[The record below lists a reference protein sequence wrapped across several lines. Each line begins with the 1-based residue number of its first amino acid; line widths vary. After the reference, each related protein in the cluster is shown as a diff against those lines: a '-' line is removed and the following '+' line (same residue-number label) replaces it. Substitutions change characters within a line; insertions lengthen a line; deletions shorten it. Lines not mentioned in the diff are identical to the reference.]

1 MRCGVPG
8 GVLHDRHAKQH
19 PTILLKILRIY
30 LFEMIKQLTYLANA
44 MDVRRNSTVGEMGA
58 VRFYKT
64 LVLLIFRRSTVILSN
79 NQENVSAGRCTPY
92 VVGEAVR
99 RLIMQCQVFGG

>member
-1 MRCGVPG
+1 M
-8 GVLHDRHAKQH
+8 A
-19 PTILLKILRIY
+19 I
-30 LFEMIKQLTYLANA
+30 
-44 MDVRRNSTVGEMGA
+44 

-64 LVLLIFRRSTVILSN
+64 LALLISRRYTVILSN

-99 RLIMQCQVFGG
+99 CLIMQCQVFGG